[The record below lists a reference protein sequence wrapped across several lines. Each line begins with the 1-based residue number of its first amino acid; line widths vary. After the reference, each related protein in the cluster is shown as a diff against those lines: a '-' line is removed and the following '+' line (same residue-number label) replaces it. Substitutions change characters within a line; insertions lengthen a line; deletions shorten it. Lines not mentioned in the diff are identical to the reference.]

1 VLRTAQKTLSES
13 WRELKRL
20 QASQEV
26 TKELIQESK
35 LAIQESYA
43 ALERI
48 RECMRERKNS
58 WRMRNVCTRW
68 CR

>member
-1 VLRTAQKTLSES
+1 MRGVRFGIDDSCLRRLWES

-26 TKELIQESK
+26 TKELIQELK

-58 WRMRNVCTRW
+58 
-68 CR
+68 